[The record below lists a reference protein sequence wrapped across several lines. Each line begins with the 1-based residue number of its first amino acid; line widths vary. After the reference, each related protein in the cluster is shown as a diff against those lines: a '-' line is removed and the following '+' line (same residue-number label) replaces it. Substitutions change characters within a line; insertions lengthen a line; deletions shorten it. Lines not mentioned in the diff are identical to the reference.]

1 MASGIRELKRV
12 LGGMRARI
20 DQVLTAAEKRKLLRD
35 IATGKITDAN
45 QLRAYVGRVEG
56 IKRKKTKEQTATLT
70 GKVIDANGRTPLG
83 GVDVTVQQSNFK
95 EKTDGSGNF
104 IWDGMVKGR
113 TIRINAVCNGY
124 KPNQTEYQAVM
135 DNEQNV
141 VIKMV
146 PLQGG
151 AKAKQ
156 REERDKKD

>member
-12 LGGMRARI
+12 LGSMRGRI

-35 IATGKITDAN
+35 IATGAIKDAN

-56 IKRKKTKEQTATLT
+56 IKRKKTKEQTATLN
-70 GKVIDANGRTPLG
+70 GKVIDANGRTPLA

-113 TIRINAVCNGY
+113 TIRINAVCAGY
-124 KPNQTEYQAVM
+124 KPNQTEHQSVM
-135 DNEQNV
+135 DDEQYIV
-141 VIKMV
+141 VKMV

-156 REERDKKD
+156 RDEKKD